1 MTTIP
6 PQRRLEPTTTQKPA
20 LCCSTSWVLI
30 KLQNLYIRK
39 CSSLTSCPKIFLTRS
54 RVRTYVSTIKN
65 RALYQM
71 SYPGTMSHLTRHLS
85 HRHPDVPA
93 PFVQFED
100 IACAFLSRTSKYNT
114 ILQDSCQILHDTCHK
129 IHVTKYM
136 SYLQYTYHILQD
148 TCHKVHVTSY

>member
-1 MTTIP
+1 MLLY
-6 PQRRLEPTTTQKPA
+6 QLSLNKF
-20 LCCSTSWVLI
+20 
-30 KLQNLYIRK
+30 KNLYIRK
-39 CSSLTSCPKIFLTRS
+39 CSSLTSCPKILFTRS

-148 TCHKVHVTSY
+148 TCQKVHVTSY